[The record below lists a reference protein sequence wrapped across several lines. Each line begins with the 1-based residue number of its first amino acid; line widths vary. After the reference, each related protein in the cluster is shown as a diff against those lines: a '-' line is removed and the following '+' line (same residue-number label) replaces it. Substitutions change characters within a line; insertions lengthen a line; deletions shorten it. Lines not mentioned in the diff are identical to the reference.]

1 MFRRIWNYI
10 KQWFRGTAERAMDPE
25 VEIEMAI
32 TDARKRDQEL
42 RNQAAKVIAH
52 RTQLEQ
58 TLEQSADS
66 VGETREMAKQALL
79 RGESAKTAGDAAAE
93 SKWNQAAQ
101 SLALKLQAAEN
112 NLESLKDQYEI
123 AVGQADAAKSAVQQ
137 NAKRLQELAA
147 KRMQLLGSLQQ
158 ARMQEAVNS
167 AVESISAN
175 MESEAPSLEKVEDKI
190 NQRLASAKARTEL
203 REATPAGAEAE
214 LREAIS
220 VAGADAKLEELRR
233 ELGLE
238 TAPAEATPIEAMPA
252 TGDGEQSE
260 T

>member
-10 KQWFRGTAERAMDPE
+10 KQWFRGTAERVMDPE

-32 TDARKRDQEL
+32 TEARKRDQEL

-58 TLEQSADS
+58 KLEQSADS

-79 RGESAKTAGDAAAE
+79 RGEAGRNAGDASAE

-123 AVGQADAAKSAVQQ
+123 AVGQADAAKGAVQQ
-137 NAKRLQELAA
+137 NAMRLQELAA

-238 TAPAEATPIEAMPA
+238 TASPPKQPRRSNARRERRGADPE
-252 TGDGEQSE
+252 
-260 T
+260 

>member
-25 VEIEMAI
+25 VEIEVAI

-58 TLEQSADS
+58 KLEQSADT

-79 RGESAKTAGDAAAE
+79 RENRPRRPATPRRRASGTRRRRAWRSSSRRGEQPRIAQGPVRDSGGSGRRRQGRRPAERHAA
-93 SKWNQAAQ
+93 
-101 SLALKLQAAEN
+101 
-112 NLESLKDQYEI
+112 
-123 AVGQADAAKSAVQQ
+123 
-137 NAKRLQELAA
+137 QELAA

-203 REATPAGAEAE
+203 RRRHPQVPKPSCVRRSRWQAPTPSSKSCGEAWSRDRRPAG
-214 LREAIS
+214 
-220 VAGADAKLEELRR
+220 
-233 ELGLE
+233 
-238 TAPAEATPIEAMPA
+238 
-252 TGDGEQSE
+252 
-260 T
+260 